1 MMKRHLKIL
10 IIVLLIA
17 FIPFFA
23 SYPVSA
29 EEEDQT
35 TSKSLDVEE
44 LIQNLDLSALDLY
57 LAELQSYNGEIVGS
71 SASDYVKAL
80 LSGEEKFDINVILKI
95 ISSSFIKAK
104 DCLSI
109 VSLLISISIIWSIVS
124 GIEFKN
130 NSNSAKK
137 AVNIACLSIMS
148 VIVLIWI
155 YTLLTVAAD
164 FFDDFKKLCDAV
176 FPAFFTLLS
185 AGGAPGSATALSPSA
200 AVLSVILIA
209 LIKNVVFPLAI
220 ATLIIY
226 VAGNISEEMSLGAL
240 GGFID
245 SLSGWIMKTG
255 FYVFAAFLGTQGI
268 FSGINDS
275 ISLRLGKFALS
286 KYVPL
291 IGGYLSDGFNYVI
304 AGSIIIKN
312 ALGVTAIL
320 LIFIRALPVIISL
333 ILASLS
339 LKLVCAIAEP
349 LGIKCVNS
357 VLSKI
362 DGCLKTIRAAI
373 VGTSFLFVIFV
384 AAVMTCGS
392 SVI

>member
-1 MMKRHLKIL
+1 MKKTLKIL
-10 IIVLLIA
+10 LILSLISLIS
-17 FIPFFA
+17 FSA
-23 SYPVSA
+23 SYSAFA
-29 EEEDQT
+29 EENEHA
-35 TSKSLDVEE
+35 TSTQLDVEQ
-44 LIQNLDLSALDLY
+44 LIKKLDLSSLDLY
-57 LAELQSYNGEIVGS
+57 LAELQSYSGEIIGS
-71 SASDYVKAL
+71 SAANYVKAL
-80 LSGEEKFDINVILKI
+80 ISGEEQFDINIILKI
-95 ISSSFIKAK
+95 ISSSFVKTK

-109 VSLLISISIIWSIVS
+109 VSLLVSICIIWSIVS
-124 GIEFKN
+124 GIEFKK
-130 NSNSAKK
+130 NSTYTKN
-137 AVNIACLSIMS
+137 AVNIACLCIVS
-148 VIVLIWI
+148 VIVLVWI
-155 YTLLTVAAD
+155 YSLLSVASD

-176 FPAFFTLLS
+176 FPVFFTLLS

-209 LIKNVVFPLAI
+209 LIKNVVFPLTI
-220 ATLIIY
+220 TTLIIS
-226 VAGNISEEMSLGAL
+226 VAGNVSEETSLGSL

-255 FYVFAAFLGTQGI
+255 FYVFAAFLSTQGI

-286 KYVPL
+286 KYVPV
-291 IGGYLSDGFNYVI
+291 IGGYLSEGFNYVI

-320 LIFIRALPVIISL
+320 LIFARALPVIISL

-349 LGIKCVNS
+349 LGIKRINS
-357 VLSKI
+357 CLSKI

-373 VGTSFLFVIFV
+373 VGTSFLFIIFV
-384 AAVMTCGS
+384 AAVMACGS